1 MLFRLKRFII
11 KINIISFSIATAT
24 AAGSNDNN
32 CNFEKTTT
40 TTTSIDVCTFISFM
54 MCIKMSLI
62 SKSLCSRSVAHVL
75 SSSENERF
83 QY

>member
-24 AAGSNDNN
+24 AAGRNDNN
-32 CNFEKTTT
+32 CNFEKTT

-62 SKSLCSRSVAHVL
+62 SKSLIHAECAREVL
-75 SSSENERF
+75 HMC
-83 QY
+83 